1 MYFLWETIKV
11 SGKVKSYW
19 ILNFAE
25 KDELI
30 DHNKKI
36 TNGFNDSFVNFVLRL
51 NIVLEKSNAKLTE
64 LHLHEVNMPVIKYK
78 THTSIKAINI
88 TMVEL
93 NNPTFSL
100 DK

>member
-1 MYFLWETIKV
+1 M
-11 SGKVKSYW
+11 KSYR

-30 DHNKKI
+30 DANKKI
-36 TNGFNDSFVNFVLRL
+36 TKSFNDSFVNIVLIL

>member
-64 LHLHEVNMPVIKYK
+64 LHLHEVNMPAIKYK
-78 THTSIKAINI
+78 THTSIKAINT